1 MQNPHVIDIRLDWS
15 EVDSFQHVNN
25 VAYFKYAQSAR
36 VALCDSVGIAVDAA
50 STKPGFLVA
59 KSECEFLSPLNYPGV
74 IQVRSVV
81 TKLGTTSI
89 GISHEI
95 FEENGQCS
103 AKLKDVIVLYDF
115 HSKRKVAISDELR
128 NQLLNIA

>member
-1 MQNPHVIDIRLDWS
+1 M
-15 EVDSFQHVNN
+15 
-25 VAYFKYAQSAR
+25 
-36 VALCDSVGIAVDAA
+36 GIAVDAA

-81 TKLGTTSI
+81 TKLGNTSI

-95 FEENGQCS
+95 WEEAMGCS
-103 AKLKDVIVLYDF
+103 SRLRDVIVLYDF
-115 HSKRKVAISDELR
+115 QSKQKVAIPDAVR
-128 NQLLNIA
+128 TQLLNIA

>member
-36 VALCDSVGIAVDAA
+36 VALCDSVGIAIDAA
-50 STKPGFLVA
+50 SAKPGFLVA
-59 KSECEFLSPLNYPGV
+59 KTECEFLNPLNFPGM

-95 FEENGQCS
+95 WEEGHGCS
-103 AKLKDVIVLYDF
+103 ARLKDVIVLYDF
-115 HSKRKVAISDELR
+115 QSKQKVAIPDALR
-128 NQLLNIA
+128 IQLLNIA